1 MRRPMVALCVLGAL
15 SVMPA
20 TMAVGGP
27 GKPPAKQGPTDPG
40 PLSYEGE
47 NLAVNGA
54 TATDGTVVIQQMAQF
69 GNQWSNNAQ
78 ALWTPTKAGAS
89 LTTTLLVGMKVD
101 AIYVFQI
108 AYTKAPDYGQVQL
121 FVNNK
126 AVGASF
132 DGYAPQVTYGGLVTL
147 GTTILLKGP
156 AWNQIRFTV
165 TGKNPKST
173 GFYVGI
179 DLMKYTPFVVAP
191 GLTVPKS
198 GLLDLIK
205 KLP

>member
-1 MRRPMVALCVLGAL
+1 MDNLCHTLLGA
-15 SVMPA
+15 A
-20 TMAVGGP
+20 
-27 GKPPAKQGPTDPG
+27 
-40 PLSYEGE
+40 
-47 NLAVNGA
+47 LA
-54 TATDGTVVIQQMAQF
+54 Q
-69 GNQWSNNAQ
+69 S
-78 ALWTPTKAGAS
+78 
-89 LTTTLLVGMKVD
+89 
-101 AIYVFQI
+101 
-108 AYTKAPDYGQVQL
+108 
-121 FVNNK
+121 
-126 AVGASF
+126 
-132 DGYAPQVTYGGLVTL
+132 GLKKRSPL

-165 TGKNPKST
+165 AGKNPKST